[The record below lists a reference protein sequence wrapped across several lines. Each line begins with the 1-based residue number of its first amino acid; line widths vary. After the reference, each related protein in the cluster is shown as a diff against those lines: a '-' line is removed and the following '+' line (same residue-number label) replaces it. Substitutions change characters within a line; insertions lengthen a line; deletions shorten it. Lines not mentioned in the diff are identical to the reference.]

1 MTATR
6 NDPQRKRLED
16 HTEPIIGIS
25 APDHGNHPF
34 YHSLD
39 SKLVDKAT
47 HWNQT
52 RAAGQSFLRKPRL
65 RSDSPDAPPTH
76 LFFLHTSQVPCFS
89 GRFRLFHDQKST
101 RFRGVRTGRSSDYPS
116 VFSLLA
122 RSRMMIKGEGFKK
135 RIENLIDARLHSLV
149 NEIAIKTTGAG
160 PGRGH
165 KGRSHE
171 KISLS
176 LPKPLYVKVRGLEG
190 FFSCHVAS
198 ALELYLKLQKG

>member
-122 RSRMMIKGEGFKK
+122 RSRYLAFIFSQKPPLQSITMQTSQSSG
-135 RIENLIDARLHSLV
+135 SPS
-149 NEIAIKTTGAG
+149 KTAAT
-160 PGRGH
+160 
-165 KGRSHE
+165 
-171 KISLS
+171 I
-176 LPKPLYVKVRGLEG
+176 
-190 FFSCHVAS
+190 F
-198 ALELYLKLQKG
+198 

>member
-65 RSDSPDAPPTH
+65 RSDSPDALSSQ

-101 RFRGVRTGRSSDYPS
+101 RFRGVRTGRPSDYPS

-122 RSRMMIKGEGFKK
+122 RSRFTTIPQQLFSSNKSYSLASCQLPTKDRFFK
-135 RIENLIDARLHSLV
+135 NPFRLAPS
-149 NEIAIKTTGAG
+149 
-160 PGRGH
+160 
-165 KGRSHE
+165 
-171 KISLS
+171 
-176 LPKPLYVKVRGLEG
+176 PLR
-190 FFSCHVAS
+190 
-198 ALELYLKLQKG
+198 

>member
-122 RSRMMIKGEGFKK
+122 RSRVFPSTESGVEIKILQKLFSE
-135 RIENLIDARLHSLV
+135 E
-149 NEIAIKTTGAG
+149 EAG
-160 PGRGH
+160 
-165 KGRSHE
+165 
-171 KISLS
+171 
-176 LPKPLYVKVRGLEG
+176 
-190 FFSCHVAS
+190 
-198 ALELYLKLQKG
+198 LYLNLSMMLET